1 MSVVGGDGRGVD
13 GGGVS
18 RLDAAQAGVVMLP
31 PDASGVVIGGPGTG
45 KTEALVARVARLLAG
60 DAGGDRKEPR
70 GGGLGVDEVL
80 VLTPTRQTATALRDR
95 LALVGG
101 VATPGPLARS
111 MASFAF
117 QLVRAVA
124 VQRGGE
130 PPRLLTAP
138 DQDRIIAELLT
149 GDERDAELG
158 AERGVTRWP
167 ATLGPTVRASRT
179 FRAELRTLLA
189 ECTERGIGPVQLA
202 SAGRRLGHDAW
213 VGAAEFLTDYRFT
226 VGAMRAEHR
235 DPAELLREAAAILA
249 TAPAGA
255 AGEALLGPPARLRA
269 VLVDDAQ
276 ELTRGGMAMLRGL
289 RARGV
294 AVLAFGDPDIGSGS
308 FRGASPELFAR
319 LCDALGTLHVLDDQ
333 HRSTPALTRIA
344 REVTTAIGASGRVE
358 HRRAPG
364 PELAPDPRVRTI
376 IAPSPHEE
384 IDRIARVLR
393 EWHIV
398 DEIPWSALAVI
409 AHDTRQVGELE
420 AELAAREVPTRSS
433 SLPRPLGSEGVVRN
447 LVQLVR
453 LGMSAPDIRDPDAL
467 STALLSP
474 FGGLDAV
481 GLRRLRARLRH
492 AELADGGTRPARE
505 LLHEAMANPLDLALL
520 DTPEA
525 RAAER
530 LATTLRV
537 LHDDAQ
543 RGATVHDLLWVA
555 WDRARDG
562 GGRPLSRVWHEL
574 ATTPGTLSAE
584 SGHALDALVALFDA
598 AKRFVETSPDE
609 APEAFLRRMVD
620 SEVPEDMLTSPD
632 VAETVS
638 LLTPAAALGTQ
649 FEGIVIA
656 GVQDGV
662 WPNVRLRGGLLDT
675 WRLADIGGAA
685 DSGRAELGR
694 PDASGPSS
702 GSDATAT
709 LDRRRAALHDE
720 LRLLVRAVS
729 RARTRLAVTA
739 VDDDDL
745 GPSPLLSFFPEPD
758 EVDDPT
764 GAAEHPLTL
773 RGLVAQH
780 RRALTTPAAPAPVRA
795 HAAGQLVVLAR
806 AGVPG
811 AAPHQWFGMAEA
823 SSNGPLRDPNRS
835 PVHVSPSKLDAFD
848 ACGLDWAIRA
858 LGGDTRSWSAGVGT
872 ILHAAMEEVPSGD
885 RDALQAVVD
894 GRWGEL
900 DFEAPWMS
908 RKEHAWAGLLV
919 DRLHA
924 YLERF
929 HREEGRAVGAE
940 ARFRLAIDMDAPP
953 GADDGEPVAPD
964 VWAIRDDEPGPAAR
978 PGPPGDRR
986 LALLSGSVDRIELYP
1001 PGRGEALDT
1010 AEASGA
1016 AEDGGTARVVV
1027 VDLKTGRS
1035 EHRVT
1040 DDKVADDAQLAAYQL
1055 ALLEGL
1061 LPGADPAANA
1071 GARLLVLSKTLKNTH
1086 YRLARQAPMDAARR
1100 TSFLRTI
1107 IDVAEGMSSDRFDA
1121 NLDTHCTT
1129 DRFAVCRIHTIKAV
1143 SAS

>member
-1 MSVVGGDGRGVD
+1 MSRGSGWVD
-13 GGGVS
+13 G
-18 RLDAAQAGVVMLP
+18 LDAAQADVVLLP
-31 PDASGVVIGGPGTG
+31 TDASGVVIGGPGTG
-45 KTEALVARVARLLAG
+45 KTEALVARVARLLTAG
-60 DAGGDRKEPR
+60 DRDGW
-70 GGGLGVDEVL
+70 GVDEVL

-117 QLVRAVA
+117 QLVRAVS
-124 VQRGGE
+124 VQSGGE

-138 DQDRIIAELLT
+138 DQDRIIAELLA
-149 GDERDAELG
+149 GDERDAE
-158 AERGVTRWP
+158 RGVSRWP
-167 ATLGPTVRASRT
+167 ATLGPAVRASRT
-179 FRAELRTLLA
+179 FRAELRALLA
-189 ECTERGIGPVQLA
+189 ECTERGIGPVELA
-202 SAGRRLGHDAW
+202 SAGRRLGRDAW

-226 VGAMRAEHR
+226 VAAMRAEHR

-249 TAPAGA
+249 TAPTGA
-255 AGEALLGPPARLRA
+255 AGEALLGPPARLRS

-319 LCDALGTLHVLDDQ
+319 LCDALGALHVLDDQ
-333 HRSTPALTRIA
+333 HRSTPALARIA

-364 PELAPDPRVRTI
+364 PELPPDPRVSTI

-433 SLPRPLGSEGVVRN
+433 SLPRPLGSEGVVRD

-453 LGMSAPDIRDPDAL
+453 LGMSAPDIRDSEAL
-467 STALLSP
+467 SAALLSP

-505 LLHEAMANPLDLALL
+505 LLREAMANPLDLALL

-543 RGATVHDLLWVA
+543 RGATVHDLLWIA

-562 GGRPLSRVWHEL
+562 GGRPLARVWHEL

-662 WPNVRLRGGLLDT
+662 WPNLRLRGGLLDT
-675 WRLADIGGAA
+675 WRLGEIGGPAHI
-685 DSGRAELGR
+685 GGT
-694 PDASGPSS
+694 DASGDARSPSIGTPAEPDDA
-702 GSDATAT
+702 GS

-739 VDDDDL
+739 VDDDDR

-758 EVDDPT
+758 ESDDPT
-764 GAAEHPLTL
+764 GAVEHPLTL

-780 RRALTTPAAPAPVRA
+780 RRALTTPVAPAPVRA

-811 AAPHQWFGMAEA
+811 AAPHQWYGMAEA
-823 SSNGPLRDPNRS
+823 SSHGPLRNPARS

-900 DFEAPWMS
+900 DFEAPWMA

-940 ARFRLAIDMDAPP
+940 SRFRLAIDMDSVAG
-953 GADDGEPVAPD
+953 GADGVDSAPD
-964 VWAIRDDEPGPAAR
+964 VWAIRDGEQEAERGGGAGD
-978 PGPPGDRR
+978 GPPEGRR
-986 LALLSGSVDRIELYP
+986 LALLSGSVDRIEVYP
-1001 PGRGEALDT
+1001 SGRGEALDPS
-1010 AEASGA
+1010 EEEGA
-1016 AEDGGTARVVV
+1016 AERVVV

-1035 EHRVT
+1035 EDKLT
-1040 DDKVADDAQLAAYQL
+1040 DEKVADDAQLAAYQL

>member
-1 MSVVGGDGRGVD
+1 MGSGRVD
-13 GGGVS
+13 
-18 RLDAAQAGVVMLP
+18 RLDAAQSDVVMLP
-31 PDASGVVIGGPGTG
+31 PDASGVVIGAPGTG
-45 KTEALVARVARLLAG
+45 KTEALVARVARLLSPT
-60 DAGGDRKEPR
+60 GGV
-70 GGGLGVDEVL
+70 GVEEVL

-124 VQRGGE
+124 VQSGDE

-138 DQDRIIAELLT
+138 DQDRIIAELLA
-149 GDERDAELG
+149 GDERDAE
-158 AERGVTRWP
+158 RGLVRWP
-167 ATLGPTVRASRT
+167 ENLGPAVRASRT
-179 FRAELRTLLA
+179 FRAELRALLA
-189 ECTERGIGPVQLA
+189 ACTERGIRPSELA
-202 SAGRRLGHDAW
+202 AAGERLGIEAW
-213 VGAAEFLTDYRFT
+213 VGAAGFAREYRYT
-226 VGAMRAEHR
+226 VGSMRAAHR
-235 DPAELLREAAAILA
+235 DPAELLREAAGILVE
-249 TAPAGA
+249 APRGA
-255 AGEALLGPPARLRA
+255 AGEVVLGPPARLRA

-276 ELTRGGMAMLRGL
+276 ELTRGGIEVLRGL

-294 AVLAFGDPDIGSGS
+294 AVLAFGDPDIASGA

-319 LCDALGTLHVLDDQ
+319 LCDALGPMHVLGEQ
-333 HRSTPALTRIA
+333 HRSAPHLARLA
-344 REVTTAIGASGRVE
+344 REVTTSIGASGRVE
-358 HRRAPG
+358 HRVAPG
-364 PELAPDPRVRTI
+364 PQLPPDASVRTI
-376 IAPSPHEE
+376 VAPSPHEE
-384 IDRIARVLR
+384 YDRIARVLR

-398 DEIPWSALAVI
+398 EEVPWSAMAVI

-420 AELAAREVPTRSS
+420 TELAAREVPTRSS
-433 SLPRPLGSEGVVRN
+433 SLPRPLGSEQVVRD

-453 LGMSAPDIRDPDAL
+453 LGTSAPDIREPEAL
-467 STALLSP
+467 AAALLSP

-492 AELADGGTRPARE
+492 AELAEGGTRPARE
-505 LLHEAMANPLDLALL
+505 LLLEAMGEPLVLGLL

-530 LATTLRV
+530 LATTLHV
-537 LHDDAQ
+537 LRDDAA

-562 GGRPLSRVWHEL
+562 AGRPLARVWHEL
-574 ATTPGTLSAE
+574 ATTPGSMSAE

-609 APEAFLRRMVD
+609 GAETFLRRIVD
-620 SEVPEDMLTSPD
+620 SEVPEDMLMAPD

-638 LLTPAAALGTQ
+638 LMTPAAALGTQ
-649 FEGIVIA
+649 FDSIVIA
-656 GVQDGV
+656 GLQDGV

-675 WRLADIGGAA
+675 WRLDEVGVNEAPPADEGAA
-685 DSGRAELGR
+685 A
-694 PDASGPSS
+694 AS
-702 GSDATAT
+702 

-729 RARTRLAVTA
+729 RARARLVVTA
-739 VDDDDL
+739 VDDDDR
-745 GPSPLLSFFPEPD
+745 GPSPLLTFFPEPD
-758 EVDDPT
+758 DAEEASESV
-764 GAAEHPLTL
+764 EHPLTL

-780 RRALTTPAAPAPVRA
+780 RRALTTSVAPASVRA

-811 AAPHQWFGMAEA
+811 AAPEQWYGLAEA
-823 SSNGPLRDPNRS
+823 SSTGPLRDPARA
-835 PVHVSPSKLDAFD
+835 PVHVSPSRLDAFD

-872 ILHAAMEEVPSGD
+872 ILHAAMEEVPDGD
-885 RDALQAVVD
+885 RAALQAVVD
-894 GRWGEL
+894 ARWGEL

-908 RKEHAWAGLLV
+908 RKEHAWAELLV

-924 YLERF
+924 YLARF
-929 HREEGRAVGAE
+929 HREEGRTVGAE
-940 ARFRLAIDMDAPP
+940 TRFRLAIDMDAPNASEP
-953 GADDGEPVAPD
+953 TVWPVREDADGGREVGAALEG
-964 VWAIRDDEPGPAAR
+964 
-978 PGPPGDRR
+978 RR
-986 LALLSGSVDRIELYP
+986 IALLSGSVDRVEVYP
-1001 PGRGEALDT
+1001 HGRGEGLEPPAGPVADPAIT
-1010 AEASGA
+1010 GSAGE
-1016 AEDGGTARVVV
+1016 RVVV

-1035 EHRVT
+1035 EVRVT
-1040 DDKVADDAQLAAYQL
+1040 DEKVMEDAQLAAYQL

-1061 LPGADPAANA
+1061 LPGADPGANA
-1071 GARLLVLSKTLKNTH
+1071 GARLLVLSKTLKGTH

-1100 TSFLRTI
+1100 ASFLSTI
-1107 IDVAEGMSSDRFDA
+1107 IEVAEGMSSDRFDA
-1121 NLDTHCTT
+1121 SIDTHCND

>member
-1 MSVVGGDGRGVD
+1 MN
-13 GGGVS
+13 GGGADG
-18 RLDAAQAGVVMLP
+18 LDAAQAAVVMLP
-31 PDASGVVIGGPGTG
+31 PDASGVVIGAPGTG
-45 KTEALVARVARLLAG
+45 KTEALIARVARLLTSASV
-60 DAGGDRKEPR
+60 
-70 GGGLGVDEVL
+70 GVDEVL

-124 VQRGGE
+124 VQGGGVQGDGEQGGGE

-138 DQDRIIAELLT
+138 DQDRIIAELLA
-149 GDERDAELG
+149 GDERD

-167 ATLGPTVRASRT
+167 ASLGPAVRASRT
-179 FRAELRTLLA
+179 FRAELRALLA
-189 ECTERGIGPVQLA
+189 ECTERGIGPAELA
-202 SAGRRLGHDAW
+202 AAGRRLGRQAW
-213 VGAAEFLTDYRFT
+213 VSAAEFMTDYRFT
-226 VGAMRAEHR
+226 VGAMRSDHR

-255 AGEALLGPPARLRA
+255 AGEALLGPPARLRV

-333 HRSTPALTRIA
+333 HRSTLALTRIA
-344 REVTTAIGASGRVE
+344 REVTSAIGASGRVE

-364 PELAPDPRVRTI
+364 PELAPDARVRTI

-398 DEIPWSALAVI
+398 DEIPWSALAVV

-433 SLPRPLGSEGVVRN
+433 SLPRPLGSEGVVRD

-453 LGMSAPDIRDPDAL
+453 LGMSAPATRDSEAL
-467 STALLSP
+467 AAVLLSP

-505 LLHEAMANPLDLALL
+505 LLHEAMANPLDLTLL

-562 GGRPLSRVWHEL
+562 GGRPLARVWHEL

-598 AKRFVETSPDE
+598 AKRFVETTPNE

-638 LLTPAAALGTQ
+638 LLTPAAALGKQ

-675 WRLADIGGAA
+675 WRLAEIGGGSAA
-685 DSGRAELGR
+685 D
-694 PDASGPSS
+694 ASA
-702 GSDATAT
+702 GSEATDT

-729 RARTRLAVTA
+729 RARSRLAVTA
-739 VDDDDL
+739 VDDDDR

-758 EVDDPT
+758 DVDDPS

-780 RRALTTPAAPAPVRA
+780 RRALTTPVAPAPVRA

-811 AAPHQWFGMAEA
+811 AAPHQWYGLAEA
-823 SSNGPLRDPNRS
+823 SSNAPLRDPARA

-872 ILHAAMEEVPSGD
+872 ILHAALEHVTREEVPGGD

-940 ARFRLAIDMDAPP
+940 ARFRLAIDMDSAASA
-953 GADDGEPVAPD
+953 ADGGEMAPD
-964 VWAIRDDEPGPAAR
+964 VWAIRDEPRLETEPNIPEG
-978 PGPPGDRR
+978 RR
-986 LALLSGSVDRIELYP
+986 LALLSGSVDRIEVYP
-1001 PGRGEALDT
+1001 PGRGEALDPGD
-1010 AEASGA
+1010 A
-1016 AEDGGTARVVV
+1016 DGSERVVV

-1035 EHRVT
+1035 EDKVT
-1040 DDKVADDAQLAAYQL
+1040 DEKVAEDAQLAAYQL

-1061 LPGADPAANA
+1061 LPGADPTANA

>member
-1 MSVVGGDGRGVD
+1 MSTGS
-13 GGGVS
+13 GGGI
-18 RLDAAQAGVVMLP
+18 RLNAAQTAVVHLSA
-31 PDASGVVIGGPGTG
+31 DASGVVIGAPGTG
-45 KTEALVARVARLLAG
+45 KTEALVERVAWLLSSAG
-60 DAGGDRKEPR
+60 V
-70 GGGLGVDEVL
+70 GVDEVM

-124 VQRGGE
+124 VQRGDE

-138 DQDRIIAELLT
+138 DQDRIIAELLA
-149 GDERDAELG
+149 GDEWDG
-158 AERGVTRWP
+158 ERGGSRWP
-167 ATLGPTVRASRT
+167 ASLGPAVRASRT
-179 FRAELRTLLA
+179 FRAELRALLA
-189 ECTERGIGPVQLA
+189 ECTERGIGPAELA
-202 SAGRRLGHDAW
+202 SAGRRLGRDAW
-213 VGAAEFLTDYRFT
+213 VAAAEFAADYRFT
-226 VGAMRAEHR
+226 LGSMRADHR

-249 TAPAGA
+249 TAPPGA
-255 AGEALLGPPARLRA
+255 AAETLLGPPARLRA

-319 LCDALGTLHVLDDQ
+319 LCDSLGALHVLDEQ

-364 PELAPDPRVRTI
+364 PEVPPDPRIRTI
-376 IAPSPHEE
+376 LAPSPHEE

-393 EWHIV
+393 EWHIA
-398 DEIPWSALAVI
+398 DEIPWSRLAVI
-409 AHDTRQVGELE
+409 AHDTRQVADLE
-420 AELAAREVPTRSS
+420 VELAAREVPTRSS
-433 SLPRPLGSEGVVRN
+433 SLPRPLGSEGVVQD

-453 LGMSAPDIRDPDAL
+453 LGMRAPDIRDPDSL
-467 STALLSP
+467 SAVLLSP

-492 AELADGGTRPARE
+492 AELAEGGSRPARE
-505 LLHEAMANPLDLALL
+505 LLREAMANPLELALL

-525 RAAER
+525 RTAER
-530 LATTLRV
+530 LATTLRL
-537 LHDDAQ
+537 LHDDAE

-562 GGRPLSRVWHEL
+562 GGRPLSRVWHEA

-620 SEVPEDMLTSPD
+620 SEVPEDMLAAPD
-632 VAETVS
+632 VAETVA
-638 LLTPAAALGTQ
+638 LLTPAAALGAQ

-656 GVQDGV
+656 GLQDGV
-662 WPNVRLRGGLLDT
+662 WPNLRLRGGLFDT
-675 WRLADIGGAA
+675 WRLAEVDGTDASAPPASEPGASEKPASEPGASGAA
-685 DSGRAELGR
+685 
-694 PDASGPSS
+694 SS
-702 GSDATAT
+702 

-739 VDDDDL
+739 VDDDDR

-758 EVDDPT
+758 ESDDT
-764 GAAEHPLTL
+764 IAAAEHPLTL

-780 RRALTTPAAPAPVRA
+780 RRALTTPTTPAPVRA

-811 AAPHQWFGMAEA
+811 AAPEQWYGISAP
-823 SSNGPLRDPNRS
+823 SSTGPLRDPSRA
-835 PVHVSPSKLDAFD
+835 PVPVSPSKLDAFE

-858 LGGDTRSWSAGVGT
+858 LGGDTRSSSAGVGT
-872 ILHAAMEEVPSGD
+872 ILHAALEEVPTGD
-885 RDALQAVVD
+885 RAALQAVVD
-894 GRWGEL
+894 ARWGEL
-900 DFEAPWMS
+900 DFEAPWMA

-924 YLERF
+924 YLQRF

-940 ARFRLAIDMDAPP
+940 ARFRLAIDMDSARLGGPDE
-953 GADDGEPVAPD
+953 GGEAVPE
-964 VWAIRDDEPGPAAR
+964 VWAHREDASAPGSGLPE
-978 PGPPGDRR
+978 GRR
-986 LALLSGSVDRIELYP
+986 LALLSGSVDRIEVYP
-1001 PGRGEALDT
+1001 PGRGEALDVSDENP
-1010 AEASGA
+1010 AG
-1016 AEDGGTARVVV
+1016 RVVV

-1035 EHRVT
+1035 EDRVT
-1040 DDKVADDAQLAAYQL
+1040 DQKVADDAQLAAYQV

-1100 TSFLRTI
+1100 ASFLRTVI
-1107 IDVAEGMSSDRFDA
+1107 EVAEGMASERFDA

-1129 DRFAVCRIHTIKAV
+1129 DRFAVCRIHTVKPV

>member
-1 MSVVGGDGRGVD
+1 MGTGSGWVD
-13 GGGVS
+13 G
-18 RLDAAQAGVVMLP
+18 LDAAQADVVALP
-31 PDASGVVIGGPGTG
+31 ADASGVVIGGPGTG
-45 KTEALVARVARLLAG
+45 KTEALVARVARLLA
-60 DAGGDRKEPR
+60 AGARD
-70 GGGLGVDEVL
+70 GLGVDEVL

-117 QLVRAVA
+117 QLVRAVS

-138 DQDRIIAELLT
+138 DQDRIIAELLA
-149 GDERDAELG
+149 GDERDAE
-158 AERGVTRWP
+158 RGVSRWP
-167 ATLGPTVRASRT
+167 ATLGPAVRASRT
-179 FRAELRTLLA
+179 FRAELRALLA
-189 ECTERGIGPVQLA
+189 ECTERGIGPAELA
-202 SAGRRLGHDAW
+202 SAGRRLGRDAW
-213 VGAAEFLTDYRFT
+213 VGAAEFVTDYRFT

-249 TAPAGA
+249 TAPSGA

-319 LCDALGTLHVLDDQ
+319 LCDALGALHVLDDQ
-333 HRSTPALTRIA
+333 HRSTPALARIA

-364 PELAPDPRVRTI
+364 PELPPDPRVSTI

-433 SLPRPLGSEGVVRN
+433 SLPRPLGSEGVVRD

-453 LGMSAPDIRDPDAL
+453 LGMSAPDIRDSEAL
-467 STALLSP
+467 SAALLSP

-492 AELADGGTRPARE
+492 AELAAGGTRPARE

-537 LHDDAQ
+537 LHADAQ
-543 RGATVHDLLWVA
+543 RGATVHDLLWIA

-562 GGRPLSRVWHEL
+562 GGRPLARVWHEL

-632 VAETVS
+632 VAETVA

-675 WRLADIGGAA
+675 WRLADIEGLAIGG
-685 DSGRAELGR
+685 
-694 PDASGPSS
+694 PDASGHTPDRSTGAHAEPDNG
-702 GSDATAT
+702 GS

-739 VDDDDL
+739 VDDDDR
-745 GPSPLLSFFPEPD
+745 GPSPLLSFFPQPD
-758 EVDDPT
+758 ESDDPT
-764 GAAEHPLTL
+764 GAVEHPLTL

-780 RRALTTPAAPAPVRA
+780 RRALTTPVAPAPVRA

-811 AAPHQWFGMAEA
+811 AAPHQWYGMAEA
-823 SSNGPLRDPNRS
+823 SSNGPLRDPARS

-885 RDALQAVVD
+885 RAALQAVVD

-900 DFEAPWMS
+900 DFEAPWMA

-929 HREEGRAVGAE
+929 HREEGRVVGAE
-940 ARFRLAIDMDAPP
+940 ARFRLAIDMDSVAG
-953 GADDGEPVAPD
+953 GADGVESVPD
-964 VWAIRDDEPGPAAR
+964 VWAIRDGERGAEHGGEDGAPRGGGVGD
-978 PGPPGDRR
+978 GPPEDRR
-986 LALLSGSVDRIELYP
+986 LALLSGSVDRIEVYP
-1001 PGRGEALDT
+1001 SGRGEALDPT
-1010 AEASGA
+1010 KEEGVAE
-1016 AEDGGTARVVV
+1016 RVVV

-1035 EHRVT
+1035 EDKLT
-1040 DDKVADDAQLAAYQL
+1040 DEKVADDAQLAAYQL
-1055 ALLEGL
+1055 ALWEGL

>member
-1 MSVVGGDGRGVD
+1 MGS
-13 GGGVS
+13 GGVS
-18 RLDAAQAGVVMLP
+18 RLDAAQSDVVMLP

-45 KTEALVARVARLLAG
+45 KTEALVARVARLLAVG
-60 DAGGDRKEPR
+60 DIPR
-70 GGGLGVDEVL
+70 DMTRDSGQRADASAAGLGVDEVL

-124 VQRGGE
+124 VQGGGE

-138 DQDRIIAELLT
+138 DQDRIIAELLA
-149 GDERDAELG
+149 GDERDAE
-158 AERGVTRWP
+158 RGVSRWP
-167 ATLGPTVRASRT
+167 ATLGPAVRASRT
-179 FRAELRTLLA
+179 FRAELRALLA
-189 ECTERGIGPVQLA
+189 ECTERGIGPVELA
-202 SAGRRLGHDAW
+202 SAGRRLGREAW

-249 TAPAGA
+249 TAPSGA

-433 SLPRPLGSEGVVRN
+433 SLPRPLGSEGVVRD

-453 LGMSAPDIRDPDAL
+453 LGTSAPDARDSEAL
-467 STALLSP
+467 SAALLSP

-675 WRLADIGGAA
+675 WRLAEVGGA
-685 DSGRAELGR
+685 
-694 PDASGPSS
+694 DASTSAEPDSAEPDS
-702 GSDATAT
+702 AGS

-729 RARTRLAVTA
+729 RARTRLVVTA
-739 VDDDDL
+739 VDDDDR

-758 EVDDPT
+758 DTDDPT
-764 GAAEHPLTL
+764 GAVEHPLTL

-780 RRALTTPAAPAPVRA
+780 RRALTTPVAPAPVRA

-811 AAPHQWFGMAEA
+811 AAPQQWYGMAEA
-823 SSNGPLRDPNRS
+823 SSNGPLRDPSRS

-900 DFEAPWMS
+900 DFEAPWMA

-919 DRLHA
+919 DRLHV
-924 YLERF
+924 YLARF

-940 ARFRLAIDMDAPP
+940 ARFRLAIDMDSPAGTGTDSGD
-953 GADDGEPVAPD
+953 GAGDAADVAPT
-964 VWAIRDDEPGPAAR
+964 VWAIREGENTGGENAR
-978 PGPPGDRR
+978 NENTAGDQYGPPENRR
-986 LALLSGSVDRIELYP
+986 LALLSGSVDRIEVYP
-1001 PGRGEALDT
+1001 PGRGEALDPGE
-1010 AEASGA
+1010 AEGA
-1016 AEDGGTARVVV
+1016 ERVVV

-1035 EHRVT
+1035 EDKVT
-1040 DDKVADDAQLAAYQL
+1040 DEKVAEDAQLAAYQL